1 MNDLHRH
8 FTKPLFRDRR
18 DAGRQLA
25 ERLAG
30 YAGKHD
36 VVVLALPRG
45 GVPVAYE
52 IARALKAPLDVYT
65 VRKLGVPG
73 HEELAMGAVA
83 SDGSYVVDEG
93 IVDGAG
99 VTSQQ
104 FQAELVHEY
113 AELKRREAAYRDDRA
128 ELDLRDTCAIVV
140 DDGLATGASMQSAV
154 RALRQRKPAEIVV
167 AVPVGAQESCRA
179 LSLVADRVVCPNQP
193 EHFGAVGFYYA
204 DFSQVEDDDVRRL
217 LHEAERNIESWKV
230 A

>member
-1 MNDLHRH
+1 MNDLLRR
-8 FTKPLFRDRR
+8 FTRPLFADRR

-25 ERLAG
+25 EHLAG
-30 YAGKHD
+30 YAGKRD

-45 GVPVAYE
+45 GVPVAFE
-52 IARALKAPLDVYT
+52 IARALKAALDVYT

-93 IVDGAG
+93 IVDAAG
-99 VTSQQ
+99 VTLPE
-104 FQAELVHEY
+104 FQTELVHEY

-128 ELDLRDTCAIVV
+128 ELDLRNRCVIVV

-154 RALRQRKPAEIVV
+154 RALRQRTPTEIVV
-167 AVPVGAQESCRA
+167 AVPVGAPQSCRA
-179 LSLVADRVVCPNQP
+179 LSLVADAVVCPNQP

-217 LHEAERNIESWKV
+217 LEEAERNIKSWKV

>member
-1 MNDLHRH
+1 MNDPLRH
-8 FTKPLFRDRR
+8 FTKPLFRDRG

-25 ERLAG
+25 EHLAG
-30 YAGKHD
+30 YAGRRD

-99 VTSQQ
+99 VTLQQ

-128 ELDLRDTCAIVV
+128 EPDLRGMCAIVV

-154 RALRQRKPAEIVV
+154 GALRQRKPAEIVV
-167 AVPVGAQESCRA
+167 AVPVGAPQSCRA

-193 EHFGAVGFYYA
+193 EYFGAVGFYYA

-217 LHEAERNIESWKV
+217 LDEAERNIESWKV

>member
-1 MNDLHRH
+1 MNDLLRH
-8 FTKPLFRDRR
+8 FRNPLFADRR

-25 ERLAG
+25 EHLTG
-30 YAGKHD
+30 YSGKRD

-99 VTSQQ
+99 VTLQQ

-128 ELDLRDTCAIVV
+128 ELDLRDRYAIVV

-154 RALRQRKPAEIVV
+154 GALRQRKPAEIVV
-167 AVPVGAQESCRA
+167 AVPVGAPQSCRA

-193 EHFGAVGFYYA
+193 EYFGAVGFYYA

-217 LHEAERNIESWKV
+217 LDEAERNIESWKV